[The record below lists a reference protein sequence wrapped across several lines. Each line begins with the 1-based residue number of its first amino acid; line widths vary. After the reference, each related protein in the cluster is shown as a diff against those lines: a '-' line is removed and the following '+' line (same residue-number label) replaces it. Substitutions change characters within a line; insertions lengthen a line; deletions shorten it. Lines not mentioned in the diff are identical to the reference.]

1 MDNIADRAEAVRRL
15 HELVDRVA
23 EPPESENRPGRRG
36 NPKESASTA
45 KRREASLK
53 SCEKNGLPEWKEF
66 NEGFQVSLMREIRP
80 EFQAPVPRLQIV
92 ALYFLEQMRFSLA
105 ER

>member
-1 MDNIADRAEAVRRL
+1 MNSSIVSLSFLAN
-15 HELVDRVA
+15 
-23 EPPESENRPGRRG
+23 ENRPSQRVNR
-36 NPKESASTA
+36 KESASTA

-80 EFQAPVPRLQIV
+80 ESQAPVPGLQIV

-105 ER
+105 GS

>member
-1 MDNIADRAEAVRRL
+1 MNSSIVSL
-15 HELVDRVA
+15 SCLGN
-23 EPPESENRPGRRG
+23 ENRPSQRVNR
-36 NPKESASTA
+36 KKSASTA

-80 EFQAPVPRLQIV
+80 ESQAPVPRLQIV
-92 ALYFLEQMRFSLA
+92 ALYFLKQMGFSLA
-105 ER
+105 GG